1 MRIETVTVRDE
12 AWNSVKEYAEKC
24 AWRAGKSLADLM
36 TRQAFVDWERVIV
49 AFDQE
54 SICGF
59 CTVIKED
66 CIPDAAYSPYIGY
79 VFVGEEY
86 RGRRL
91 SEKMIRYAMAYLKSV
106 GFDRV
111 YLVSDHV
118 NLYEKYGFQVID
130 RKIAP
135 WGAQEKIY
143 MQKLS

>member
-1 MRIETVTVRDE
+1 MRIETVTAQDE

-24 AWRAGKSLADLM
+24 SWRAGKSLADLM
-36 TRQAFVDWERVIV
+36 ARQAFVDWERVIV
-49 AFDQE
+49 ASDQE

-66 CIPDAAYSPYIGY
+66 CIPDVAYSPYIGY

-86 RGRRL
+86 RGQRL
-91 SEKMIRYAMAYLKSV
+91 SEKMIRYAMEYLKSI

-130 RKIAP
+130 RKTAP

>member
-1 MRIETVTVRDE
+1 MRIEAVTARDE
-12 AWNSVKEYAEKC
+12 VWNSVKDYAEKC
-24 AWRAGKSLADLM
+24 SWRAGKSLADLM

-66 CIPDAAYSPYIGY
+66 CIPDAAYTPYIGY

-91 SEKMIRYAMAYLKSV
+91 SEKLIRYAMAYLKSV

-118 NLYEKYGFQVID
+118 NLYEKYGFHVID
-130 RKIAP
+130 RKMVP